1 MIAIGTT
8 LNQRFT
14 LDKELGRGGMGAVY
28 RATDLVL
35 GRTVAIKT
43 LKDSSGENY
52 AKKIR
57 LEAQILARLLHE
69 NIVRLYDFGETN
81 GTYFLVMEEVD
92 GTSFSKRWRN
102 VPLGARLRLNAQ
114 VAVAL
119 NYAHHQGVIHRDV
132 KPANVLLTAL
142 DQAKLSDFGLSTMAE
157 AMDESGTIR
166 GTPHYMSP
174 EQARGKRLDH
184 RTDLYSLGVMVYE
197 CVTGSVPFSGQSMA
211 VIAQHVSATPTP
223 PRFKN
228 PEISASLEALIM
240 SLLAKNPDERP
251 VSGDLVAK
259 ALLDEAD
266 IEAKRGS
273 RSTGE
278 AHSIGATEDL
288 GRSDSNHRNGRE
300 QGLVRGLI
308 DTASGT
314 GHVKQNQPDSGGR
327 TAHSKSSFDATP
339 TPASASGSKSGPRSS
354 TPSISASVS
363 KVSSP
368 LAREMLAKV
377 LSEPISLTPDDR
389 YYCGHYL
396 AYLLGGARRKGL
408 FLSRPFDPRNADRAR
423 LMLAMTWLS
432 NVGATE
438 ESIAIAAELL
448 DKFPDIRAALNPVVV
463 MKYLACRETPQR
475 RKRFRAARKQLQ
487 EASTHGRKAM
497 LDSRG
502 NLNPGLMPQTI
513 EDLKTIAPD
522 RDEVDDELVGRWN
535 RVTEVWRENADF
547 RDAVLR
553 YATKTAYKD
562 PASADLWPEVVYPLI
577 ERARWQRQFR
587 PRHEMLWDYVSAN
600 VLGVPDAGVKL
611 DRLIIQAVPE
621 KLVAELDL
629 GFDTFEDDPVIDDDP
644 AAQSRDDEDR
654 LSARIV
660 GRVRIQGLDDPSS
673 KRDKSLIP
681 FTPVDP
687 FRFSQGELRDLWN
700 ESMASLAK
708 GGGVRGGHRLAPI
721 GPYRLVVI
729 PSVRGRSAGQIA
741 IQGMANKQ
749 IEMITPSIRTGG
761 SSSKLVVAA
770 WVYQD
775 GSMVVVYLDFMA
787 TTRYIFWHAPNAQQT
802 NYEDP
807 ADLNHLLF
815 TLGMEIPDQL
825 DRVLT
830 KKFRPSKPV

>member
-69 NIVRLYDFGETN
+69 NIVRLYDFGETE

-92 GTSFSKRWRN
+92 GSSFSKRWRH
-102 VPLGARLRLNAQ
+102 VPLAARLRLNAQ

-197 CVTGSVPFSGQSMA
+197 CVTGAVPFTGQSMA

-240 SLLAKNPDERP
+240 SLLAKNPEDRP

-259 ALLDEAD
+259 ALIDEANA
-266 IEAKRGS
+266 ETRRGG
-273 RSTGE
+273 RATGE
-278 AHSIGATEDL
+278 LPGVDATEDL
-288 GRSDSNHRNGRE
+288 GSTDSNQRNGKGK
-300 QGLVRGLI
+300 GLVRGLI
-308 DTASGT
+308 DTTSGT
-314 GHVKQNQPDSGGR
+314 GQVRQDASDSGSR
-327 TAHSKSSFDATP
+327 TSQTKSSFEGSP
-339 TPASASGSKSGPRSS
+339 TPSSKSDSQIS

-377 LSEPISLTPDDR
+377 LSEPIALSPDER

-408 FLSRPFDPRNADRAR
+408 FLTRPFDPRNADRAR
-423 LMLAMTWLS
+423 LMLAMTWLC

-438 ESIAIAAELL
+438 ETITSAAQLL
-448 DKFPDIRAALNPVVV
+448 DRLPDIRAALNPVVV
-463 MKYLACRETPQR
+463 MKYLACRETPPR
-475 RKRFRAARKQLQ
+475 RKKFRSARKLLQ
-487 EASTHGRKAM
+487 EASTHGQKAM

-513 EDLKTIAPD
+513 EDLKTIAPE

-535 RVTEVWRENADF
+535 RVTEVWRENEDF

-600 VLGVPDAGVKL
+600 VLRVPDAGVKL
-611 DRLIIQAVPE
+611 DRMIVQAVPE
-621 KLVAELDL
+621 RLVAELDI
-629 GFDTFEDDPVIDDDP
+629 GFDTFEDDPDIDDDP
-644 AAQSRDDEDR
+644 AAQSKDDEDR
-654 LSARIV
+654 LSARMI
-660 GRVRIQGLDDPSS
+660 GKVRLQDLDDHTS
-673 KRDKSLIP
+673 KRDKSLIQLN
-681 FTPVDP
+681 PVDP
-687 FRFSQGELRDLWN
+687 FRFTQGELRDLWN
-700 ESMASLAK
+700 EAMASLAK
-708 GGGVRGGHRLAPI
+708 GGTSRGGHRLAPV

-741 IQGMANKQ
+741 IQGMSNKQ

-761 SSSKLVVAA
+761 SSSKIVVAV
-770 WVYQD
+770 WVYQN
-775 GSMVVVYLDFMA
+775 GSMVIVYLDYMS
-787 TTRYIFWHAPNAQQT
+787 TVRYIFWLAPNSQQT

-807 ADLNHLLF
+807 ADLNHDLF